1 MLRWST
7 LIMWMSTFC
16 GELASGGMR
25 PGFCSGYGRTGSS
38 RVFHFLLVKLSSLLP
53 LRELTFDSPESKVF
67 QSFRSGI
74 IEVIRHLASTIG
86 FVDYE
91 EDYYCEGPRDKS
103 DVVLRWG
110 TYLTWSILS
119 SWSLGDVATL
129 LEAADITTEIVDRG
143 LPLFSF
149 HESFWVDRLVHPPAH
164 ADSRT
169 LRQELRMVDVWQ
181 RCVVWRAALSAL
193 ICPINLQNRTNRW
206 VSAHADCKI
215 TELGG

>member
-1 MLRWST
+1 
-7 LIMWMSTFC
+7 
-16 GELASGGMR
+16 MR

-38 RVFHFLLVKLSSLLP
+38 RVFHFLLVKLFSFLP

-74 IEVIRHLASTIG
+74 IEVIRHLAPTIG

-143 LPLFSF
+143 LPLFF
-149 HESFWVDRLVHPPAH
+149 
-164 ADSRT
+164 
-169 LRQELRMVDVWQ
+169 
-181 RCVVWRAALSAL
+181 LS
-193 ICPINLQNRTNRW
+193 
-206 VSAHADCKI
+206 
-215 TELGG
+215 